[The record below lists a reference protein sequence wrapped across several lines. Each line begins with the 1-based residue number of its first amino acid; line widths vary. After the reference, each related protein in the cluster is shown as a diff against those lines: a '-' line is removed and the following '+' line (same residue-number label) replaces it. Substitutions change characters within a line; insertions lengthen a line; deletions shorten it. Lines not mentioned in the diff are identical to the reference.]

1 MPTTIHINS
10 TIERPKGVVKAA
22 LLEGLTVFSDMG
34 NISEVKF
41 STTDNIYHAKLN
53 DKLLCKGLKNVHF
66 TISLHRD
73 KSTEERTHF
82 NSEIRYRY
90 LAKYSLTR
98 IIHKVI
104 LQRYLTFQAKSRF
117 HQFKYRIEK
126 WL

>member
-10 TIERPKGVVKAA
+10 VIERPKAVVKKA
-22 LLEGLTVFSDMG
+22 LLEGLTVFRDLG
-34 NISEVKF
+34 NISEVRF
-41 STTDNIYHAKLN
+41 SASDDVYHAKLN
-53 DKLLCKGLKNVHF
+53 NELLCKGLKNVHF

-90 LAKYSLTR
+90 PAKYSLAR
-98 IIHKVI
+98 IVHK
-104 LQRYLTFQAKSRF
+104 LMLKRYLTFEAKSRF
-117 HQFKYRIEK
+117 GQFKYRIEK